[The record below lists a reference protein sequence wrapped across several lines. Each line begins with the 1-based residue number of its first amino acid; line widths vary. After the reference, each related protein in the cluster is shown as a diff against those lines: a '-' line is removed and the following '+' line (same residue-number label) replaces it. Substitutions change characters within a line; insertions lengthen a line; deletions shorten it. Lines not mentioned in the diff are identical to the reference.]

1 MSVTIQAAK
10 QGYYARTLPL
20 TLTAGENRCPL
31 TLPRLPTNNLLDNG
45 DFEKGFP
52 AARSME
58 HGTTGKRGA
67 WSFRFSPGVGCY
79 IYPESIYGWRKPH
92 IFRGKEA
99 ISHVTDGGGE
109 IQLSQDVVVD
119 PNATLTG
126 SVWVQGL
133 DVQGNGQGFGAGP
146 RDFAGFWIQ
155 ELDAAGAIVKQH
167 EKVGIGKATSDFQR
181 LRLTFTTTP
190 KTAKVRF
197 VLRSAIQ
204 CNWQH
209 GAALY
214 DECALEVSPA
224 PKRIKTN

>member
-126 SVWVQGL
+126 FGL
-133 DVQGNGQGFGAGP
+133 GARARRAGQWPGLRGRASGFCRLLDPGTGCSRGDRQAARES
-146 RDFAGFWIQ
+146 RDWQ
-155 ELDAAGAIVKQH
+155 SH
-167 EKVGIGKATSDFQR
+167 
-181 LRLTFTTTP
+181 LRLPASKANLYHDTKDRQGSFCP
-190 KTAKVRF
+190 QERDSVQLAA
-197 VLRSAIQ
+197 RS
-204 CNWQH
+204 
-209 GAALY
+209 GPL
-214 DECALEVSPA
+214 
-224 PKRIKTN
+224 